1 MKQGPIFFKMDEVN
15 MNMVREELA
24 NDIYELNVNH
34 MEEINRML
42 DEFEDQ
48 KIMTTI
54 YLNAHEAEWRR

>member
-54 YLNAHEAEWRR
+54 YLNAHEAE

>member
-34 MEEINRML
+34 MEEIN
-42 DEFEDQ
+42 
-48 KIMTTI
+48 
-54 YLNAHEAEWRR
+54 

>member
-1 MKQGPIFFKMDEVN
+1 

-54 YLNAHEAEWRR
+54 YLNAHEAE